1 MGLGWVAIPRKRTPE
16 RDSRVEPYVS
26 RPIFLFM
33 RLLRLFAPLFGVI
46 LVAAPLPVA
55 AQLSPRPKV
64 PAKTPPATKEA
75 PAKPAPSAPAPEVPT
90 FAFLQGVAMDS
101 LHGDPLVG
109 ALIQVEGAGRLA
121 ATDSLGRFLVDSIK
135 PGSYRLIVDHPLL
148 DTLGIAL
155 VSAPMTFELNAITRT
170 LIAVPS
176 AEYLTGLFCPA
187 ARRTLGPGAL
197 VGRVR
202 EPDTQEPAE
211 GARVSIVWYDPDPP
225 GLPASFRLKKV
236 PRVREAV
243 VAADGTYKLCGLPAT
258 FEGKLQ
264 AQRKDGGATAE
275 VTVSQSEG
283 VLTLRSM
290 SVAAL
295 AKIATTDTG
304 AKGGATPQKG
314 TARVFGKVLSAN
326 GAPVVGARVGLMGVS
341 AATLTR
347 ANGDFVLD
355 SLPSGTQAIVVRQ
368 LGYRPTEQTVELA
381 ARAPARV
388 TVKLGIFVPELSAV
402 EVVSVRDEGLQK
414 VGFSD
419 RKRSSAGGYFID
431 PDQVEKR
438 NAQLFSDLLRTVP
451 GIRVSQ
457 TNGRAQLF
465 STRSSSGGG
474 GCVTVWVDG
483 AAWQQLDAG
492 DLDSFIRPGE
502 VAAIEVYNGTSVPAQ
517 FTSVGQNCSAV
528 VVWTKLRV
536 QTRKRG

>member
-1 MGLGWVAIPRKRTPE
+1 
-16 RDSRVEPYVS
+16 
-26 RPIFLFM
+26 M
-33 RLLRLFAPLFGVI
+33 RLLRLFAPLLGA
-46 LVAAPLPVA
+46 LLAAAPHQVA
-55 AQLSPRPKV
+55 AQLTPRPKP
-64 PAKTPPATKEA
+64 PAKTPPLTKVA
-75 PAKPAPSAPAPEVPT
+75 PAKPVPAAPAPEVPK

-101 LHGDPLVG
+101 LHGDVLVG
-109 ALIQVEGAGRLA
+109 ALVQVEGTGRPG

-135 PGSYRLIVDHPLL
+135 PGRYRLIVDHPLL

-170 LIAVPS
+170 LLAVPS

-202 EPDTQEPAE
+202 EPDTDEPAE

-225 GLPASFRLKKV
+225 GLPASFKLKKV

-258 FEGKLQ
+258 FDGKLQ

-275 VTVSQSEG
+275 VPVSQSEG

-304 AKGGATPQKG
+304 AKATPQKG
-314 TARVFGKVLSAN
+314 TARVFGKVLNAN
-326 GAPVVGARVGLMGVS
+326 GGPVVGARVGLMGVS
-341 AATLTR
+341 AATITR
-347 ANGDFVLD
+347 PNGDFVLD

-368 LGYRPTEQTVELA
+368 LGYRPTEQTVELS

-388 TVKLGIFVPELSAV
+388 TVKLGIFVPELSPV
-402 EVVSVRDEGLQK
+402 EVVSVRDEGLHK

-431 PDQVEKR
+431 PDQIEKR
-438 NAQLFSDLLRTVP
+438 NAMLFSDLLRSVP

-457 TNGRAQLF
+457 SNGQSILS
-465 STRSSSGGG
+465 STRSSAGGG

-492 DLDSFIRPGE
+492 DLDSFVRPGE
-502 VAAIEVYNGTSVPAQ
+502 IAAIEVYNGTSMPAQ
-517 FTSVGQNCSAV
+517 FTTPGQSCSAV
-528 VVWTKLRV
+528 VVWTKMRV
-536 QTRKRG
+536 QTRKR